1 MTICIVCLRE
11 PNPNVGGIERVSYI
25 LARYWQKLGHK
36 IVFVYAV
43 PAPPIS
49 YENTFVNYHLAE
61 ESLSEESQKEKFVSI
76 LKEEHCDVVLNQ
88 AIQCNSLVELC
99 SYAVRSIQIKLVSAI
114 HFSPHYELVAAFH
127 NRFVNKF
134 GENKSVL
141 FKIKRFLNDLFFF
154 VNKGTL
160 LKKEK
165 DVLMKMGHDS
175 DAIVA
180 LSDMYIP
187 EFKRLSGSSKVISIP
202 NPIELQQIEQISS
215 KQKVVLYV
223 GRLEY
228 GLKRVDRL
236 LKIWKKVE
244 KNFPD
249 WCLKIV
255 GDGDY
260 GYSLRLLAHHLKLKN
275 ISFEGYRSVDDY
287 YKAASILCLTSS
299 AEGFGMVLVEAMQY
313 GCVPIAYDSYAA
325 LSDIIEEGQN
335 GYKVTAFKEDEFVE
349 KLSSLISN
357 DELRE
362 QMAENAL
369 KTPQKFDASI
379 IADQWIN
386 LFESLIK

>member
-1 MTICIVCLRE
+1 MTVCIVCIRE
-11 PNPNVGGIERVSYI
+11 PNPNVGGIEKVSYI

-43 PAPPIS
+43 PAPSIS

-76 LKEEHCDVVLNQ
+76 LKEEQCDIILNQ

-99 SYAVRSIQIKLVSAI
+99 SYAVRSIPIKLVSAI

-141 FKIKRFLNDLFFF
+141 FNTKRIINDFFFF
-154 VNKGTL
+154 VNKRKL

-165 DVLMKMGHDS
+165 DVLMKIGQDS
-175 DAIVA
+175 DAIVV
-180 LSDMYIP
+180 LSDIYIP
-187 EFKRLSGSSKVISIP
+187 EFKRLSGTSKVISIP
-202 NPIELQQIEQISS
+202 NPIKPQQIEQIPS

-236 LKIWKKVE
+236 LKIWQKVE

-275 ISFEGYRSVDDY
+275 ITFEGYQSVDDY

-313 GCVPIAYDSYAA
+313 GCVSVAYDSYTA
-325 LSDIIEEGQN
+325 LSDIIDDGVN

-349 KLSSLISN
+349 KLSSLMSN
-357 DELRE
+357 EGLRE
-362 QMAENAL
+362 QMSMNAL
-369 KTPQKFDASI
+369 KTPQKFDASV
-379 IADQWIN
+379 IATRWIK
-386 LFESLIK
+386 LFENIL